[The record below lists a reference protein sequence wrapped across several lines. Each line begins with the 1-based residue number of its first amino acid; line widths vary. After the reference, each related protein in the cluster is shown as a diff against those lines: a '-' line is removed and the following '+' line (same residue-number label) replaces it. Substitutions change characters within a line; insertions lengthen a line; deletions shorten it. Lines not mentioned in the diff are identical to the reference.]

1 MSISKWKF
9 SSSRKHSTSSSGNS
23 DTPMTSSSTTT
34 RPSSPTNPS
43 STGDN
48 SNRSSKTS
56 LSSSPFSWFRSPHRS
71 KKRKSTISSD
81 DPAFKRL
88 HKPFT
93 PQNLEHQKML
103 SAFEW
108 NFGSSDD
115 DGYRRRRQSSLSI
128 SPCATRNMTVDDYG
142 YGPEERFSHQDAL
155 SRSLACLSTREDP
168 GDANAA

>member
-1 MSISKWKF
+1 MSINKWKF

-34 RPSSPTNPS
+34 RPSSTNPS

-48 SNRSSKTS
+48 SGRSSKTS

-108 NFGSSDD
+108 NFGTSNDG

-128 SPCATRNMTVDDYG
+128 SPCATRDNNYG
-142 YGPEERFSHQDAL
+142 YGPEERFCHQDAL